1 MTPRIFWIGDS
12 TVQFNNISTWPQCGM
27 GQVLDLYVRPGI
39 AVYDHAR
46 NGRSTKS
53 FYDEGLW
60 APVEAA
66 LCPGDLL
73 LMQFGHNDEKS
84 EDPTRYAAPDQF
96 AANLLAYAH
105 AAQAKG
111 ALPVLI
117 TPLVRRRFEGGTLV
131 PTHGA
136 YPDAVRLLAA
146 REDLPLIDLSAASA
160 KLVQE
165 MGEPASRELYMV
177 FAPNLYPNYPDGK
190 EDNTHLRYLGAV
202 RFTGLVAAGL
212 QALGGPYADVL
223 LGTPERGKTSGDF
236 AVVFESRLKLI
247 VKRQSLSGFHQV
259 QKLFLF
265 YQINCPTSMVG
276 IVCP

>member
-1 MTPRIFWIGDS
+1 
-12 TVQFNNISTWPQCGM
+12 M
-27 GQVLDLYVRPGI
+27 GSG
-39 AVYDHAR
+39 
-46 NGRSTKS
+46 G
-53 FYDEGLW
+53 
-60 APVEAA
+60 
-66 LCPGDLL
+66 PGDLL

-105 AAQAKG
+105 DAQAKG

-223 LGTPERGKTSGDF
+223 LGTPERDKYDGKGY
-236 AVVFESRLKLI
+236 E
-247 VKRQSLSGFHQV
+247 G
-259 QKLFLF
+259 
-265 YQINCPTSMVG
+265 
-276 IVCP
+276 

>member
-111 ALPVLI
+111 ALPCSSRRWCAAALRGALWFRPTVL
-117 TPLVRRRFEGGTLV
+117 TPTLCACW
-131 PTHGA
+131 P
-136 YPDAVRLLAA
+136 RA
-146 REDLPLIDLSAASA
+146 RTC
-160 KLVQE
+160 
-165 MGEPASRELYMV
+165 R
-177 FAPNLYPNYPDGK
+177 
-190 EDNTHLRYLGAV
+190 
-202 RFTGLVAAGL
+202 
-212 QALGGPYADVL
+212 
-223 LGTPERGKTSGDF
+223 
-236 AVVFESRLKLI
+236 
-247 VKRQSLSGFHQV
+247 
-259 QKLFLF
+259 
-265 YQINCPTSMVG
+265 
-276 IVCP
+276 

>member
-96 AANLLAYAH
+96 AADAYDAMYTLY
-105 AAQAKG
+105 AATK
-111 ALPVLI
+111 
-117 TPLVRRRFEGGTLV
+117 
-131 PTHGA
+131 
-136 YPDAVRLLAA
+136 
-146 REDLPLIDLSAASA
+146 
-160 KLVQE
+160 
-165 MGEPASRELYMV
+165 
-177 FAPNLYPNYPDGK
+177 
-190 EDNTHLRYLGAV
+190 
-202 RFTGLVAAGL
+202 AAGFDNL
-212 QALGGPYADVL
+212 KGHKSVGGLRASIYNAMPKEGVEALVEVL
-223 LGTPERGKTSGDF
+223 KKYE
-236 AVVFESRLKLI
+236 AE
-247 VKRQSLSGFHQV
+247 HA
-259 QKLFLF
+259 
-265 YQINCPTSMVG
+265 
-276 IVCP
+276 

>member
-1 MTPRIFWIGDS
+1 MLF
-12 TVQFNNISTWPQCGM
+12 
-27 GQVLDLYVRPGI
+27 
-39 AVYDHAR
+39 
-46 NGRSTKS
+46 RS
-53 FYDEGLW
+53 

-223 LGTPERGKTSGDF
+223 LGTPERDKYDGKGY
-236 AVVFESRLKLI
+236 E
-247 VKRQSLSGFHQV
+247 G
-259 QKLFLF
+259 
-265 YQINCPTSMVG
+265 
-276 IVCP
+276 

>member
-1 MTPRIFWIGDS
+1 MAPRIFWIGDS

-53 FYDEGLW
+53 FRDEGLW

-66 LCPGDLL
+66 LRPGDLL

-136 YPDAVRLLAA
+136 YPNAVRLLAA
-146 REDLPLIDLSAASA
+146 RENLPLIDLSAASA

-212 QALGGPYADVL
+212 QALGDPYADVL
-223 LGTPERGKTSGDF
+223 LGTPERDKYDGKGY
-236 AVVFESRLKLI
+236 E
-247 VKRQSLSGFHQV
+247 G
-259 QKLFLF
+259 
-265 YQINCPTSMVG
+265 
-276 IVCP
+276 

>member
-146 REDLPLIDLSAASA
+146 REDLPPIAPSMSGAGDGRARQPRAVHGLCPEPLPQLPRRQGGQHPPAVPRCRALHRS
-160 KLVQE
+160 
-165 MGEPASRELYMV
+165 GRRRPAS
-177 FAPNLYPNYPDGK
+177 
-190 EDNTHLRYLGAV
+190 LGRPV
-202 RFTGLVAAGL
+202 CRCAAGHPRE
-212 QALGGPYADVL
+212 G
-223 LGTPERGKTSGDF
+223 
-236 AVVFESRLKLI
+236 
-247 VKRQSLSGFHQV
+247 
-259 QKLFLF
+259 
-265 YQINCPTSMVG
+265 
-276 IVCP
+276 

>member
-1 MTPRIFWIGDS
+1 
-12 TVQFNNISTWPQCGM
+12 M

-105 AAQAKG
+105 
-111 ALPVLI
+111 
-117 TPLVRRRFEGGTLV
+117 
-131 PTHGA
+131 
-136 YPDAVRLLAA
+136 AVRLLAA

-223 LGTPERGKTSGDF
+223 LGTPERDKYDGKGY
-236 AVVFESRLKLI
+236 E
-247 VKRQSLSGFHQV
+247 G
-259 QKLFLF
+259 
-265 YQINCPTSMVG
+265 
-276 IVCP
+276 

>member
-96 AANLLAYAH
+96 AANLLA
-105 AAQAKG
+105 
-111 ALPVLI
+111 
-117 TPLVRRRFEGGTLV
+117 
-131 PTHGA
+131 
-136 YPDAVRLLAA
+136 A

-223 LGTPERGKTSGDF
+223 LGTPERDKYDGKGY
-236 AVVFESRLKLI
+236 E
-247 VKRQSLSGFHQV
+247 G
-259 QKLFLF
+259 
-265 YQINCPTSMVG
+265 
-276 IVCP
+276 

>member
-146 REDLPLIDLSAASA
+146 REDLPQVWAPPACKPWAAR
-160 KLVQE
+160 
-165 MGEPASRELYMV
+165 MPMCCW
-177 FAPNLYPNYPDGK
+177 APPRGISTTEK
-190 EDNTHLRYLGAV
+190 GM
-202 RFTGLVAAGL
+202 
-212 QALGGPYADVL
+212 
-223 LGTPERGKTSGDF
+223 RGKTSGDF

>member
-1 MTPRIFWIGDS
+1 MAPRIFWIGDS

-111 ALPVLI
+111 A
-117 TPLVRRRFEGGTLV
+117 
-131 PTHGA
+131 
-136 YPDAVRLLAA
+136 
-146 REDLPLIDLSAASA
+146 

-223 LGTPERGKTSGDF
+223 LGTPERDKYDGKGY
-236 AVVFESRLKLI
+236 E
-247 VKRQSLSGFHQV
+247 G
-259 QKLFLF
+259 
-265 YQINCPTSMVG
+265 
-276 IVCP
+276 

>member
-1 MTPRIFWIGDS
+1 M
-12 TVQFNNISTWPQCGM
+12 
-27 GQVLDLYVRPGI
+27 
-39 AVYDHAR
+39 
-46 NGRSTKS
+46 
-53 FYDEGLW
+53 
-60 APVEAA
+60 
-66 LCPGDLL
+66 
-73 LMQFGHNDEKS
+73 
-84 EDPTRYAAPDQF
+84 
-96 AANLLAYAH
+96 
-105 AAQAKG
+105 
-111 ALPVLI
+111 
-117 TPLVRRRFEGGTLV
+117 V

-146 REDLPLIDLSAASA
+146 REDLPLIDLSAAST

-165 MGEPASRELYMV
+165 MGEPSSRELYMV
-177 FAPNLYPNYPDGK
+177 FTPNLYPNYPDGK

-223 LGTPERGKTSGDF
+223 LAPREDKYDGKGMRGKTSGNF
-236 AVVFESRLKLI
+236 AVVFELRLKLV

>member
-1 MTPRIFWIGDS
+1 
-12 TVQFNNISTWPQCGM
+12 M

-117 TPLVRRRFEGGTLV
+117 TPLVRRRFEGAFWSRPTVLTPTLCACW
-131 PTHGA
+131 P
-136 YPDAVRLLAA
+136 RA
-146 REDLPLIDLSAASA
+146 RTC
-160 KLVQE
+160 
-165 MGEPASRELYMV
+165 R
-177 FAPNLYPNYPDGK
+177 
-190 EDNTHLRYLGAV
+190 
-202 RFTGLVAAGL
+202 
-212 QALGGPYADVL
+212 
-223 LGTPERGKTSGDF
+223 
-236 AVVFESRLKLI
+236 
-247 VKRQSLSGFHQV
+247 
-259 QKLFLF
+259 
-265 YQINCPTSMVG
+265 
-276 IVCP
+276 